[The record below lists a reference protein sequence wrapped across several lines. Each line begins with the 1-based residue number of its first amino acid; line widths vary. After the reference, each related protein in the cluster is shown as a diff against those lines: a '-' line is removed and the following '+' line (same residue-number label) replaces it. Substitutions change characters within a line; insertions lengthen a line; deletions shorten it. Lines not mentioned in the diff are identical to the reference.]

1 MLPFKIQ
8 IVLFYFHRVQ
18 KADFTKLKPSSIRKA
33 NAKAWKTQKRLAEY
47 PSPSLEKVENIE
59 IPVKEGGQIP
69 VRIYQPS
76 NRKNLK
82 IIVFYHGGGFVLR
95 NIDSHDDLCRRIA
108 KKTGSL
114 VISVGYRLA
123 PEHKFP
129 IPVYDCY
136 DALLWASENCQK
148 WDGNPDDLVVMGDS
162 AGGNLSASV
171 ALMARDQN
179 GPSISKQVLIY
190 PCLDA
195 RLSYPSI
202 DTFKDGYLLTKD
214 MMKWFVNHYAKTPE
228 DVLNPL
234 MSPLLAKDLS
244 NLPPAFVST
253 ADHDPLKD
261 EGEDYFH
268 KLLKAGNK
276 AVFKEYK
283 NTVHA
288 FANMPRISKQA
299 SVLVDDIAEF
309 LAYKTSSAD
318 QKPG

>member
-1 MLPFKIQ
+1 LGKLQ
-8 IVLFYFHRVQ
+8 IILFYFHRVE

-59 IPVKEGGQIP
+59 IPVKDGAQIP

-82 IIVFYHGGGFVLR
+82 TIVFYHGGGFVLR

-148 WDGNPDDLVVMGDS
+148 WDGNPDNLIVMGDS
-162 AGGNLSASV
+162 AGGNLSTAV

-214 MMKWFVNHYAKTPE
+214 MMKWFVNHYATTPE

-234 MSPLLAKDLS
+234 MSPLLAEDLS

-268 KLLKAGNK
+268 KLVVAGNK

-299 SVLVDDIAEF
+299 SVLVDDIADF
-309 LAYKTSSAD
+309 LAR
-318 QKPG
+318 